1 MSFNVEVTDKFKRRA
16 KILLK
21 KYASLKQELET
32 FVISVKETPDQGTPI
47 GKNCYKI
54 RLGIKSKDKGK
65 SAGAR
70 IITHVHI
77 SETTVYL
84 LTIYDKSVQES
95 INDKEIKELLNN
107 I

>member
-1 MSFNVEVTDKFKRRA
+1 MSFNVEVTDNFKRRA

-21 KYASLKQELET
+21 KYASLKQELEA

-54 RLGIKSKDKGK
+54 RLGIKSKTKGK
-65 SAGAR
+65 SSGAR

-77 SETTVYL
+77 SKTTVYL
-84 LTIYDKSVQES
+84 LTIYDKSVQE
-95 INDKEIKELLNN
+95 NVNNKEIKELIND